1 MLTAALGLFA
11 VILLTA
17 ATGYFVA
24 QEFAFV
30 AADRSRLSAA
40 AESGDAAAGRA
51 LRVIGRL
58 SFMLSGAQL
67 GITMTTL
74 VVGFIA
80 KPALAELIEPLL
92 GATGVPSGAG
102 DAIALAA
109 GFVLATLIQMLL
121 GELFPKNLALARAD
135 GLARALAA
143 STLVYLTVA
152 GPLIRLFDR
161 ASEKLLRA
169 VGVEPV
175 EELHSGATLE
185 ELGDIID
192 RSAGAGHL
200 PADLSRLLE
209 RALSFG
215 DRTADEV
222 MVPRPQVRSL
232 ASDATVAELIALI
245 RENGNSNYP
254 VYGQDMDDVIGV
266 VGAREVAVERLAPST
281 PVSAIARPA
290 LMVPGSQPLY
300 GVIERMREAGEEF
313 ACVVD
318 EYGGLDGILTFE
330 DIAEELVGEIIDEN
344 DAREEAPVGAADG
357 SWLLDAGLRVDEIEL
372 TTGLALPEGDSYD
385 TVGGLVMAELR
396 RLPRP
401 GDRLVV
407 PLGEEPSEPDGHAE
421 IEVVTVARRVARQVR
436 VRALAPAE
444 ALAAE
449 ATTKAETNATAKAEA
464 GAEAEATAKA
474 NATAEAE
481 AEAMAEAEA
490 PARVQAEARAEV
502 DTMAG
507 AMADARPAATAE
519 AVDEASPPSEHVPA
533 QGGPADPDAGAD
545 ARKASAVEPRTED
558 ASAMAASGEGP
569 WIR

>member
-1 MLTAALGLFA
+1 MLGAALGLFA

-30 AADRSRLSAA
+30 AVDRARLSAA
-40 AESGDAAAGRA
+40 ADNGDAAARRA
-51 LRVIGRL
+51 LRVVGRL

-80 KPALAELIEPLL
+80 KPALAGLIEPLL
-92 GATGVPSGAG
+92 TAAGVPSGAV

-121 GELFPKNLALARAD
+121 GELFPKNLALARSED
-135 GLARALAA
+135 LARALAA

-161 ASEKLLRA
+161 AAERLLRA

-200 PADLSRLLE
+200 PADLSKLLE

-232 ASDATVAELIALI
+232 ASDATVAELVALI

-266 VGAREVAVERLAPST
+266 VGAREAAADRLAPST

-300 GVIERMREAGEEF
+300 GVIDRMREAGEEF

-318 EYGGLDGILTFE
+318 EYGGLAGILTFE
-330 DIAEELVGEIIDEN
+330 DVAEELVGEITDEN
-344 DAREEAPVGAADG
+344 DAREEAPVGSADG

-407 PLGEEPSEPDGHAE
+407 PLGEDRAEPDGHAE
-421 IEVVTVARRVARQVR
+421 IEVVSVARRVARQVR
-436 VRALAPAE
+436 VRALA
-444 ALAAE
+444 
-449 ATTKAETNATAKAEA
+449 TA
-464 GAEAEATAKA
+464 
-474 NATAEAE
+474 
-481 AEAMAEAEA
+481 
-490 PARVQAEARAEV
+490 
-502 DTMAG
+502 DS
-507 AMADARPAATAE
+507 ADAVT
-519 AVDEASPPSEHVPA
+519 VQVPA
-533 QGGPADPDAGAD
+533 QARAGAPVPATGAD
-545 ARKASAVEPRTED
+545 TEVEVED
-558 ASAMAASGEGP
+558 EGAMAASGEGGP
-569 WIR
+569 WTR